1 VSNLQSEA
9 EYRAVLEQDGG
20 LSPEE
25 VSAIASSISR
35 PIGIKQL
42 LMVLEMARSETNQ
55 VTAPRFMQC
64 LTTCGY

>member
-1 VSNLQSEA
+1 
-9 EYRAVLEQDGG
+9 VLEQDGG
-20 LSPEE
+20 LSPDE
-25 VSAIASSISR
+25 VSAIASSITR